1 MDKEFVLNSREK
13 EDTVSILAQYFEDIA
28 RYPLLSKEEELSLV
42 HQVKQ
47 KDASAK
53 EKLINSNLRL
63 VVSIAKEFRN
73 RGVEFPDLIQEGNIG
88 LIKATDKFDIEK
100 GYRFSTY
107 ASWWI
112 KQEIIRSIYNKGK
125 DIRIPVWK
133 NEKLINYKK
142 NKEQLKLELN
152 REPTIEEIATKMQ
165 ISIND
170 ALELECLTIDTIS
183 LNSATDQV
191 DYLTLEQCLSIDEK
205 SVEDFSI
212 LAMLPKQIDQLFAQ
226 AKLKPREKA
235 VIVLRYGLNNG
246 RVWTLRK
253 IAERYHLSATEIK
266 RLELAGLKK
275 LRKFDGIKSFADYV
289 ENSSQ
294 ALENIE
300 KFKELYK
307 DSRNSKRTLSITEKT
322 PSKPPKKLKTIYE
335 LLQPYSIEEIDQ
347 VLATLNEKDKALI
360 QLRYGEDYHQP
371 IKTKITKEVS
381 HSFYHKL
388 IPKLKS
394 KLASQV
400 TNKNNCLSNEST
412 NNKKMAGTQ
421 NDKLSDFLQ
430 TPVFQQILTTLSPK
444 ETVIVSLKFGLVDG
458 KYFST
463 DTIANFLEIEITEVL
478 ETVKKVLLLYKENMN
493 QAIDHVLES
502 IEPTK
507 CLKRHFE

>member
-28 RYPLLSKEEELSLV
+28 RYPLLSKEEGLSLV

-142 NKEQLKLELN
+142 NKEQLKLVLN

-191 DYLTLEQCLSIDEK
+191 DNLTLEQCLSIDEK
-205 SVEDFSI
+205 SVEDLSI

-235 VIVLRYGLNNG
+235 VIVLRYGLDNG
-246 RVWTLRK
+246 RV
-253 IAERYHLSATEIK
+253 
-266 RLELAGLKK
+266 
-275 LRKFDGIKSFADYV
+275 
-289 ENSSQ
+289 
-294 ALENIE
+294 
-300 KFKELYK
+300 
-307 DSRNSKRTLSITEKT
+307 
-322 PSKPPKKLKTIYE
+322 
-335 LLQPYSIEEIDQ
+335 
-347 VLATLNEKDKALI
+347 
-360 QLRYGEDYHQP
+360 
-371 IKTKITKEVS
+371 
-381 HSFYHKL
+381 
-388 IPKLKS
+388 
-394 KLASQV
+394 
-400 TNKNNCLSNEST
+400 
-412 NNKKMAGTQ
+412 
-421 NDKLSDFLQ
+421 
-430 TPVFQQILTTLSPK
+430 
-444 ETVIVSLKFGLVDG
+444 
-458 KYFST
+458 
-463 DTIANFLEIEITEVL
+463 
-478 ETVKKVLLLYKENMN
+478 
-493 QAIDHVLES
+493 
-502 IEPTK
+502 
-507 CLKRHFE
+507 

>member
-53 EKLINSNLRL
+53 EKSINSNLRL

-100 GYRFSTY
+100 GYRFY

-142 NKEQLKLELN
+142 NKEQLKLVLN

-191 DYLTLEQCLSIDEK
+191 DNLTLEQCLSIDEK
-205 SVEDFSI
+205 SVEDLSI

-235 VIVLRYGLNNG
+235 VIVLRYRLNNG

-266 RLELAGLKK
+266 RLELSGLKK

-289 ENSSQ
+289 ENSS
-294 ALENIE
+294 
-300 KFKELYK
+300 
-307 DSRNSKRTLSITEKT
+307 
-322 PSKPPKKLKTIYE
+322 
-335 LLQPYSIEEIDQ
+335 
-347 VLATLNEKDKALI
+347 
-360 QLRYGEDYHQP
+360 
-371 IKTKITKEVS
+371 
-381 HSFYHKL
+381 
-388 IPKLKS
+388 
-394 KLASQV
+394 
-400 TNKNNCLSNEST
+400 
-412 NNKKMAGTQ
+412 
-421 NDKLSDFLQ
+421 
-430 TPVFQQILTTLSPK
+430 
-444 ETVIVSLKFGLVDG
+444 
-458 KYFST
+458 
-463 DTIANFLEIEITEVL
+463 
-478 ETVKKVLLLYKENMN
+478 
-493 QAIDHVLES
+493 
-502 IEPTK
+502 
-507 CLKRHFE
+507 

>member
-191 DYLTLEQCLSIDEK
+191 DNLTLEQCLSIDEK

-275 LRKFDGIKSFADYV
+275 LRKLDGIKSFADYV
-289 ENSSQ
+289 ENSS
-294 ALENIE
+294 
-300 KFKELYK
+300 
-307 DSRNSKRTLSITEKT
+307 
-322 PSKPPKKLKTIYE
+322 
-335 LLQPYSIEEIDQ
+335 
-347 VLATLNEKDKALI
+347 
-360 QLRYGEDYHQP
+360 
-371 IKTKITKEVS
+371 
-381 HSFYHKL
+381 
-388 IPKLKS
+388 
-394 KLASQV
+394 
-400 TNKNNCLSNEST
+400 
-412 NNKKMAGTQ
+412 
-421 NDKLSDFLQ
+421 
-430 TPVFQQILTTLSPK
+430 
-444 ETVIVSLKFGLVDG
+444 
-458 KYFST
+458 
-463 DTIANFLEIEITEVL
+463 
-478 ETVKKVLLLYKENMN
+478 
-493 QAIDHVLES
+493 
-502 IEPTK
+502 
-507 CLKRHFE
+507 